1 MYLLSIFLPFFCFLS
16 LAVFGRYFFRKS
28 AAEISVIFM
37 GFTFFLSL
45 VIFYEVILC
54 NSITVVTLGEWFTL
68 NSMAL
73 SWEFIFDPLTS
84 CMIFV
89 ITFISLL
96 VHIYSY
102 GYMSEDPHLTRFMSY
117 LSLFTFFMLVLVT
130 SNSFIQLFFGWEG
143 VGVSSYLLIN
153 FWYTR
158 VLANKAAMKAII
170 INKIGDLGLLFGLI
184 LVFSLFD
191 SFYFQI
197 SNELSPFLNNINT
210 DYFSFGSSSI
220 NFLCLFL
227 FIGAMGKSA
236 QIGLHTWLPDAMEG
250 PTPVS
255 ALIHAA
261 TMVTAGVFLVLR
273 ISPILEYSDIMSFI
287 AIIGSLTAIMA
298 ASIGTV
304 QNDLKRIIAYSTC
317 SQLGYMFFSCGL
329 SNYSTALFHLTNH
342 AFFKALL
349 FLSAGSVIHA
359 LNDEQDI
366 RKMGGL
372 VKLMPFTY
380 NSFIIGSLALTGF
393 PFLSGFYS
401 KDFLL
406 ESSLGSYTIIGSFT
420 FLLGILA
427 AAFTAFYSTRLIY
440 YVFISKFNGDKH
452 SIKLVHEPD
461 SFMFLP
467 LFLLC
472 LFSIFSGY
480 LLSELFLGIGVDT
493 WNFSL
498 FYSPLREYT
507 LGAEYL
513 LYINKLLPLYFSFVG
528 AVLFLGVKAIF
539 SENDT
544 RQYKSY
550 AFWYPLVNFLSFK
563 WYFDNYYNKNI
574 TSEWQKKSYYV
585 FLKQVDRGSIEHIGP
600 FGLVVSISKVS
611 KFLSTKVYNGLLFN
625 YCLVLVI
632 YTFYMLISTNFYLS
646 FVMYMIV
653 FLSLF

>member
-1 MYLLSIFLPFFCFLS
+1 MYLLSIFLPFFCFLC
-16 LAVFGRYFFRKS
+16 LTTFGRYFFRKLS
-28 AAEISVIFM
+28 AKISIIFM
-37 GFTFFLSL
+37 SLTFFLSL
-45 VIFYEVILC
+45 VIFYEVIIC
-54 NSITVVTLGEWFTL
+54 KSITIIKLGEWFTL
-68 NSMAL
+68 NSISL

-102 GYMSEDPHLTRFMSY
+102 DYMSEDPHLTRFMSY

-143 VGVSSYLLIN
+143 VGISSYLLIN

-158 VLANKAAMKAII
+158 ILANKAAMKAII

-197 SNELSPFLNNINT
+197 SNELAPFLSNVNT
-210 DYFSFGSSSI
+210 DYFSFKSFTI
-220 NFLCLFL
+220 DFLCLFL

-261 TMVTAGVFLVLR
+261 TKVTAGVFLVLR
-273 ISPILEYSDIMSFI
+273 ISPILEYSNIMSFV

-380 NSFIIGSLALTGF
+380 NSFVIGSLALMGF

-420 FLLGILA
+420 FLLGVFA
-427 AAFTAFYSTRLIY
+427 ATFTAFYSTRLIY
-440 YVFISKFNGDKH
+440 YVFISKFNGDKN
-452 SIKLVHEPD
+452 SIKSIHEPN

-480 LLSELFLGIGVDT
+480 LLSELFLGVGVDT

-498 FYSPLREYT
+498 FYNPFKEYT
-507 LGAEYL
+507 LNAEYL
-513 LYINKLLPLYFSFVG
+513 FYIHKLFPLYFSFVG
-528 AVLFLGVKAIF
+528 VVLFICLKFSF
-539 SENDT
+539 SEKDIS
-544 RQYKSY
+544 QYKSY
-550 AFWYPLVNFLSFK
+550 TFWYPLINFLSFK

-574 TSEWQKKSYYV
+574 TSEWQKKSYFV
-585 FLKQVDRGSIEHIGP
+585 FLKQIDRGAIEYIGP
-600 FGLVVSISKVS
+600 FGIVMNINKIS
-611 KFLSTKVYNGLLFN
+611 KFLSTKIHNGLLFN

-632 YTFYMLISTNFYLS
+632 YTFYMLISAGFFFS
-646 FVMYMIV
+646 FVVYIIA
-653 FLSLF
+653 FCSLF